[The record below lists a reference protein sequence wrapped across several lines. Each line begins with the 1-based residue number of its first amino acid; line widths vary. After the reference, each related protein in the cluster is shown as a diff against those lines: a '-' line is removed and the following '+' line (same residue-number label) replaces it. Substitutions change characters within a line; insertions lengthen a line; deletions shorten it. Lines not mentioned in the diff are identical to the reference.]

1 MLREEVQTYKD
12 TAVANKLIIEE
23 SEDVIRRK
31 NSACSTCTQT
41 GEINAVVVQAAEVA
55 GDVNTEEDE
64 VDPSVLVR
72 NKHSGGRRSTPAAD
86 PEVQV
91 VKVVK
96 GKTKVDK
103 KSKVKLSMT
112 TCDICSADL
121 KTLPELREHLKKSHD
136 KEKEGGTMEYCQYCQ
151 YSALNKHHLNVHMKS
166 CFTLANLTENRSKG
180 NSQKKAQDRQS
191 KGKVSR
197 CYFRTERNCSEN
209 SGRVKCK
216 FQHEEIKPCR
226 FNDRCRDQKNCRFK
240 HDKPQPNKPTQP
252 KQFKKSRQNN
262 QFNFQQNQG
271 PAGQPQ
277 PHQFYNNH
285 NAWQQHYNA
294 WQQQNYNNYN
304 PWAMPGVMQQN
315 YNEAF
320 PFLGAPLVNRRRMGA

>member
-1 MLREEVQTYKD
+1 
-12 TAVANKLIIEE
+12 
-23 SEDVIRRK
+23 
-31 NSACSTCTQT
+31 
-41 GEINAVVVQAAEVA
+41 
-55 GDVNTEEDE
+55 
-64 VDPSVLVR
+64 
-72 NKHSGGRRSTPAAD
+72 
-86 PEVQV
+86 
-91 VKVVK
+91 
-96 GKTKVDK
+96 
-103 KSKVKLSMT
+103 
-112 TCDICSADL
+112 
-121 KTLPELREHLKKSHD
+121 
-136 KEKEGGTMEYCQYCQ
+136 
-151 YSALNKHHLNVHMKS
+151 MKS
-166 CFTLANLTENRSKG
+166 CYTLASLTENRSKG

-240 HDKPQPNKPTQP
+240 HDKPQSKKPTQP
-252 KQFKKSRQNN
+252 KQHKQFNKPRQNN

-271 PAGQPQ
+271 PAGQ

-304 PWAMPGVMQQN
+304 PWPMPGVMQQN